1 MKIYLLAGLACVPL
15 LAGCISSQIVS
26 EKPAQLSKAQISQ
39 VEAAVKYSL
48 IDPDSASFRNI
59 RASDLTLADGTNYR
73 RVCGQVNSKNRMG
86 GYAGFSTFK
95 GNMQS
100 GQFKLD
106 YMDSVNDATA
116 TYACNPHL

>member
-1 MKIYLLAGLACVPL
+1 MKASIFAGIAAIAL
-15 LAGCISSQIVS
+15 LAGCISPQVVS
-26 EKPAQLSKAQISQ
+26 EKPVQLNRSQVSQ

-48 IDPDSASFRNI
+48 IDPGSASFRNI
-59 RASDLTLADGTNYR
+59 RASDLTLADGTSYR

-95 GNMQS
+95 GNMKDGKFQ
-100 GQFKLD
+100 LD

-116 TYACNPHL
+116 TYACGGY

>member
-1 MKIYLLAGLACVPL
+1 MKISLLAGAVCASL
-15 LAGCISSQIVS
+15 LASCISPQVVS
-26 EKPAQLSKAQISQ
+26 EQPVQLSRAQISQ

-59 RASDLTLADGTNYR
+59 RASDLSLADGTSYR
-73 RVCGQVNSKNRMG
+73 RVCGEVNSKNRMG

-95 GNMQS
+95 GNMQ
-100 GQFKLD
+100 GGRFQLD
-106 YMDSVNDATA
+106 YVDSINDATA